1 MNYLAIDRPDI
12 MYAVNELARKMSKPD
27 NADLERMRRLARFL
41 KVRPRSVTWYRY
53 QEEPNTFEV
62 FTDSD
67 WAGCRVTRRSTS
79 GGCAMAGTHFIKAWS
94 KTQATRALSSAEAEL
109 HAVVKATSEGIGI
122 KNIMKDFGRNMVVC
136 ILIDA
141 SAALGIVR
149 RKGVGRVRHLD
160 TDLLWVQDTSESK
173 EVKYS
178 KIEGSRN
185 PADLLTKYLSST
197 DMRRFVCRMGME
209 YRDGHDDQGLSIA
222 LTDTEQGS
230 KLCIVE
236 EHCQLV
242 EGECETK
249 QSRICFVQSQEP
261 RSEQRVCC
269 LREPCGSAQSHRLG
283 PQAAARGHL
292 GH

>member
-1 MNYLAIDRPDI
+1 
-12 MYAVNELARKMSKPD
+12 MYAVKELARKMSKPD

-41 KVRPRSVTWYRY
+41 KGRPRSVTWYRY
-53 QEEPNTFEV
+53 QEEPNTLEV

-109 HAVVKATSEGIGI
+109 YAVVKATSEGIGI
-122 KNIMKDFGRNMVVC
+122 KNIMKDFGRNMGVC
-136 ILIDA
+136 ILTDA

-160 TDLLWVQDTSESK
+160 TDLLWVQDKSESK

-197 DMRRFVCRMGME
+197 DMHRFVCRMGIE
-209 YRDGHDDQGLSIA
+209 YRDGHDDQGLSIHCVDRHCAGLQAVHCGGA
-222 LTDTEQGS
+222 LPA
-230 KLCIVE
+230 C
-236 EHCQLV
+236 
-242 EGECETK
+242 
-249 QSRICFVQSQEP
+249 
-261 RSEQRVCC
+261 
-269 LREPCGSAQSHRLG
+269 
-283 PQAAARGHL
+283 RGGVRDEAIPNL
-292 GH
+292 FCAISGAEI